1 MSKVRTEIP
10 SKAQHKGSGIESM
23 TEPGSSATAGKG
35 AVGEGDTGLAVRVMS
50 GCVLVILTAAGLGPA
65 GVRVED
71 VVSVSG

>member
-1 MSKVRTEIP
+1 
-10 SKAQHKGSGIESM
+10 M
-23 TEPGSSATAGKG
+23 TEPGSSATVGKG
-35 AVGEGDTGLAVRVMS
+35 AVGEGETGLAVRVMS